1 PAQPLR
7 APAEDPV
14 LAREK
19 IHERS
24 EGDHATRHEQ
34 GAHEALHVRATADD
48 VDDDGVDT
56 DVGEEEEEGA
66 RGVAGRDRAH
76 EEKARGQEGRR
87 LGRGEGPAEK
97 GTRTEDELGRD
108 QNDQEAHGPAEGRTP
123 PLEAAPDDHGAD
135 PGGGGEEDQELRGG
149 EERARVRAARQ
160 GRPQEGRVEKPDA
173 RALQR
178 YRPALP
184 PYERYR

>member
-1 PAQPLR
+1 AG
-7 APAEDPV
+7 AEM
-14 LAREK
+14 
-19 IHERS
+19 
-24 EGDHATRHEQ
+24 
-34 GAHEALHVRATADD
+34 
-48 VDDDGVDT
+48 
-56 DVGEEEEEGA
+56 GEEEEGGPAGA
-66 RGVAGRDRAH
+66 AGRGRAN
-76 EEKARGQEGRR
+76 EGKARGQEGRR

-108 QNDQEAHGPAEGRTP
+108 QNDQEAHGPVEGRTS
-123 PLEAAPDDHGAD
+123 PLEPARDDHAED
-135 PGGGGEEDQELRGG
+135 PGEGGEEDQELRSG
-149 EERARVRAARQ
+149 EEPARVRAARQ